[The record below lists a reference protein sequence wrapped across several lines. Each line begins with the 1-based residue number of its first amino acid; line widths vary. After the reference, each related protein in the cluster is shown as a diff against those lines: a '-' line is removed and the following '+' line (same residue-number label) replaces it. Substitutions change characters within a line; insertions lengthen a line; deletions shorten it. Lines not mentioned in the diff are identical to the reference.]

1 MYNQKTKGANS
12 LYDKKYDEVWFRLYN
27 KSLIYNEKL
36 NAFTSLYTFDPDF
49 TLPLTDKI
57 VTTKNNEFYII
68 NSLDIEGFGD
78 TSKDIRLKIV
88 VNKDPQY
95 TKVFDNIALQGEFID
110 PNNKILT
117 NDILDEIKF
126 STKHQVANKEGED
139 LVFDYREDT
148 YRMPV
153 PR

>member
-68 NSLDIEGFGD
+68 NSLDIERFGD

-95 TKVFDNIALQGEFID
+95 TKVFDNIQL
-110 PNNKILT
+110 
-117 NDILDEIKF
+117 
-126 STKHQVANKEGED
+126 
-139 LVFDYREDT
+139 
-148 YRMPV
+148 
-153 PR
+153 